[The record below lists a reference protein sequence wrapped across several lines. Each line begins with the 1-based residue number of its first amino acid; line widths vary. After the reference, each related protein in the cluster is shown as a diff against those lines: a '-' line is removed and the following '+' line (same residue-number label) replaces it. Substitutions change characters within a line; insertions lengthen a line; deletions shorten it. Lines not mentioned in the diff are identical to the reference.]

1 MICLTEYM
9 NIDIATD
16 NPAFPSMPVSQADP
30 LAGYLAH
37 QVEIDAAIARVLSSG
52 SYLLGEETR
61 AFEAEFAH
69 FVEPD
74 AGGQQVNH
82 GVAVANGTDALR
94 LALQA
99 CGVGQAAGD
108 VIGADEVIAPSFTAT
123 ATIAAI
129 CQSGATPVFADI
141 DLATYTLDPQCVR
154 AALTPRTKA
163 IVAVHLYGHP
173 APLAELQ
180 AIAAE
185 HGLHLIEDCA
195 QAHGATWAGK
205 PVGSVGN
212 AAAFSFY
219 PTKNLAA
226 LGDAGMIVTHDA
238 RVAEQARLLR
248 MYGWRQRYVSDI
260 EGWNSRM
267 DELQAAIL
275 RVKLRHLLE
284 ENARRQAIAR
294 YYLEQLADLPIG
306 LPVTLPGCTH
316 VYHQFVIR
324 SAERDRLAADLKQQ
338 HIATAIHYPAPVHLQ
353 PAYARHVR
361 GRLPHSEQAA
371 REVLSLPA
379 YPQLTDAQVERVA
392 AAVQHYFE
400 QRH

>member
-1 MICLTEYM
+1 MTTHSL
-9 NIDIATD
+9 
-16 NPAFPSMPVSQADP
+16 PVQQADP

-37 QVEIDAAIARVLSSG
+37 QSEIDAAIARVLSSG
-52 SYLLGEETR
+52 YYLLGDETR

-69 FVEPD
+69 FVGSD
-74 AGGQQVNH
+74 Q

-99 CGVGQAAGD
+99 CGVGQVTGD
-108 VIGADEVIAPSFTAT
+108 QVIGDHEVIGDREVIAPSFTAT

-129 CQSGATPVFADI
+129 CQSGARPVFADI
-141 DLATYTLDPQCVR
+141 DLDTYTLDPRHVQ
-154 AALTPRTKA
+154 AAITPRTKA

-173 APLAELQ
+173 APLAKLQ
-180 AIAAE
+180 AIATQ
-185 HGLHLIEDCA
+185 HGLLLIEDCA
-195 QAHGATWAGK
+195 QAHGATWLGQ
-205 PVGSVGN
+205 PVGSVGI

-219 PTKNLAA
+219 PTKNLGA

-238 RVAEQARLLR
+238 HAAEQARLLR

-267 DELQAAIL
+267 DELQAAVL
-275 RVKLRHLLE
+275 RVKLRHLSA
-284 ENARRQAIAR
+284 ENARRQDIAR

-306 LPVTLPGCTH
+306 LPVTLAECTH

-324 SAERDRLAADLKQQ
+324 SAERDALAAALKQQ
-338 HIATAIHYPAPVHLQ
+338 QIATAIHYPVPVHLQ

-361 GRLPHSEQAA
+361 APLPASEQAA

-392 AAVQHYFE
+392 AAVRRFFKQSHGVGG
-400 QRH
+400 